1 MSSGITAGV
10 GAVLGAVGGLVI
22 GGAIGSSV
30 SKGKGPE
37 HRFAGVGTGA
47 LIGLL
52 AGTFVGAAIGSP
64 SAQAAPPAPTP
75 TPPPLPANNLLA
87 VITDPNAVRQ
97 YQTVVANAVSN
108 PPDAQVIGV
117 ASTDY
122 TSADIDGNPQNPR
135 WTRVL
140 SAFQKYI
147 NTRLATMTPQDRASL
162 PAGFPAQLRT
172 DGVLDYATAITLTSS

>member
-1 MSSGITAGV
+1 MSSGVTAGV

-64 SAQAAPPAPTP
+64 STAQAAPMPAPA
-75 TPPPLPANNLLA
+75 PLPSSNLLTP
-87 VITDPNAVRQ
+87 IIDPNSVRQ
-97 YQTVVANAVSN
+97 YQTLLADGLTN
-108 PPDAQVIGV
+108 PPDAQALGLTS
-117 ASTDY
+117 ADY
-122 TSADIDGNPQNPR
+122 GQADIDGNPQNPR
-135 WTRVL
+135 WTHVL

-147 NTRLATMTPQDRASL
+147 NTLLATMTPQKRASL

-172 DGVLDYATAITLTSS
+172 DGVLDYATAIALTSA